1 MWDALGV
8 LALKA
13 YAGFLRAR
21 GNAVQVLR
29 SGPVPHPAGYA
40 MGSAFVPVEGV
51 ELHRPGIG
59 VRERLHRLVALLR
72 GTVHAVRDRRARAR
86 FAREALARAQP
97 EERALVRIPVN
108 ERRRPLPGSL
118 LRLGVTLAIGSVA
131 VSAVAVFLG
140 MLAARAIDALLG

>member
-13 YAGFLRAR
+13 CSRFLQAR
-21 GNAVQVLR
+21 GNLVQVVR

-40 MGSAFVPVEGV
+40 VGSAFVPVD
-51 ELHRPGIG
+51 GIG
-59 VRERLHRLVALLR
+59 FPLPRIRLGRFVARIGLLLERGPA
-72 GTVHAVRDRRARAR
+72 RRARAR
-86 FAREALARAQP
+86 LVREEL
-97 EERALVRIPVN
+97 ERAEHEQRQLLRVAVN

-131 VSAVAVFLG
+131 VSAVVVLFG
-140 MLAARAIDALLG
+140 TIAARALDALLG